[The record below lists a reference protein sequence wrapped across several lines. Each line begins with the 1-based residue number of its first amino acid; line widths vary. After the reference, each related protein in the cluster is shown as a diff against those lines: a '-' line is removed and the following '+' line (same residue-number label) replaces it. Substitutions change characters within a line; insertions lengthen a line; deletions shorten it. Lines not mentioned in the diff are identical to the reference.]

1 MITGV
6 QIKQIAEVISQIF
19 SKISFKDLPQKI
31 GSAMD
36 EGKNDNKCE
45 ELPQNEE
52 NSLRTDIPNNLH
64 IEDGS
69 SNSQVMLIHHNK
81 DATSTSPNCK

>member
-6 QIKQIAEVISQIF
+6 QIKQIADVISQIF

-36 EGKNDNKCE
+36 EGKMRNKW
-45 ELPQNEE
+45 
-52 NSLRTDIPNNLH
+52 
-64 IEDGS
+64 GG
-69 SNSQVMLIHHNK
+69 
-81 DATSTSPNCK
+81 ATHTMKKMV